1 MAEQQGQSGT
11 SAELDRRLTAAMAA
25 AQQGD
30 RKAYEILLKDCVP
43 IVRRIAGRQGA
54 PSSFVDDVVQDVLV
68 TLHGARRTFD
78 PSRSFLAWITVI
90 TQRRTIDLLRKRG
103 RQGSRE
109 VYAPVEFE
117 RFAAPDDPARD
128 TEKKSEANRLRA
140 AIATLPEGQRQAV
153 ETLGLQE
160 NSLEEASKLT
170 GRTKSALKVNL
181 HRAVRALRLR
191 LGDGNKL

>member
-1 MAEQQGQSGT
+1 MEREGQSGI

-43 IVRRIAGRQGA
+43 IVRRMAGRQGA

-78 PSRSFLAWITVI
+78 PSRSFLAWIAVI

-109 VYAPVEFE
+109 VYAPVDFE
-117 RFAAPDDPARD
+117 QFAAPNDPARD
-128 TEKKSEANRLRA
+128 AEQSSEAQRLRA
-140 AIATLPEGQRQAV
+140 AIATLPAGQRQAV

>member
-1 MAEQQGQSGT
+1 MAELQGQGGT
-11 SAELDRRLTAAMAA
+11 TAELDRRLTAAMAA

-30 RKAYEILLKDCVP
+30 RKAYESLLRECVP
-43 IVRRIAGRQGA
+43 VIRRIAVRQGA
-54 PSSFVDDVVQDVLV
+54 PAGFADDIVQDVLV
-68 TLHGARRTFD
+68 TMHGARRTFD

-90 TQRRTIDLLRKRG
+90 TQRRTIDLLRRRG

-117 RFAAPDDPARD
+117 QFAAPDNPDRD
-128 TEKKSEANRLRA
+128 AERASEARRLRA
-140 AIATLPEGQRQAV
+140 AIAALPEGQRQAV

-181 HRAVRALRLR
+181 HRAVRALRVR
-191 LGDGNKL
+191 MGDGNKL